1 MHKRAREG
9 AVTAVPDAA
18 LMRWLLLQGGTSPTR
33 PQANQTTAAGPHRVM
48 TLNQP
53 PLEGNPA
60 DGCGSG
66 KNVCHPLLLTP
77 LVPAA
82 PLEAGRSRY
91 LCCNLLCTSGGQVAS
106 SRSAEVYSRAS
117 RKACLFLVQSAAG
130 LESPLPS
137 SWLVSY

>member
-82 PLEAGRSRY
+82 PLEAPDPSGA
-91 LCCNLLCTSGGQVAS
+91 CCSSGGW
-106 SRSAEVYSRAS
+106 
-117 RKACLFLVQSAAG
+117 KI
-130 LESPLPS
+130 
-137 SWLVSY
+137 